1 MTKNDYKIRHDMT
14 RYDRTRPNVPGHKK
28 RKMARLNATK
38 RDLARSNTLANA
50 RNCMQT
56 LVTTYT
62 GTALTCRAP
71 HVACKRFRN
80 PDVAAIA
87 PPLSEAPLR
96 KILEISTK
104 YYILPGDSV
113 FHCQADEFCFL
124 LRRASMSRSFHAISH
139 PNVNRPGI
147 DIHNQEIYLRRL
159 SYNSRATLTR
169 AFRVPV
175 SSIRT
180 VDSLPKFPS
189 CFPSSSPDRPPS
201 RPTPTLGC
209 ARYVGSFSSQLI
221 LWYN

>member
-1 MTKNDYKIRHDMT
+1 
-14 RYDRTRPNVPGHKK
+14 
-28 RKMARLNATK
+28 
-38 RDLARSNTLANA
+38 
-50 RNCMQT
+50 MQT

-62 GTALTCRAP
+62 GTALTGRAP

-147 DIHNQEIYLRRL
+147 DIHDQEIYLRKL
-159 SYNSRATLTR
+159 SYNSRATLAR
-169 AFRVPV
+169 AFRVPT
-175 SSIRT
+175 SFRT
-180 VDSLPKFPS
+180 STVQETVIHDQEIYLRKLSYN
-189 CFPSSSPDRPPS
+189 S
-201 RPTPTLGC
+201 RATLVR
-209 ARYVGSFSSQLI
+209 AFRVPAS
-221 LWYN
+221 

>member
-14 RYDRTRPNVPGHKK
+14 RYDRTRPNVPEHKK

-50 RNCMQT
+50 RNCSQT
-56 LVTTYT
+56 LANAANAGNHYT
-62 GTALTCRAP
+62 GIPDLRAP
-71 HVACKRFRN
+71 YIACKRFRN

-87 PPLSEAPLR
+87 PPLSEALLR

-147 DIHNQEIYLRRL
+147 DIHDQKIY
-159 SYNSRATLTR
+159 
-169 AFRVPV
+169 
-175 SSIRT
+175 
-180 VDSLPKFPS
+180 
-189 CFPSSSPDRPPS
+189 
-201 RPTPTLGC
+201 
-209 ARYVGSFSSQLI
+209 
-221 LWYN
+221 

>member
-1 MTKNDYKIRHDMT
+1 MT

-62 GTALTCRAP
+62 GIALTCRAP

-139 PNVNRPGI
+139 PNVNSPGI
-147 DIHNQEIYLRRL
+147 DIHDQEIF
-159 SYNSRATLTR
+159 SCVNSLITH
-169 AFRVPV
+169 VQ
-175 SSIRT
+175 
-180 VDSLPKFPS
+180 
-189 CFPSSSPDRPPS
+189 RPHERFEFLHHSERQPS
-201 RPTPTLGC
+201 R
-209 ARYVGSFSSQLI
+209 
-221 LWYN
+221 N